1 MSARPVPLHLPQAG
15 SVGEAAVR
23 HRFAVPRLRG
33 WLLFT
38 TLVVAGFLLL
48 IYSRTALD
56 RSAFDLAELES
67 SIATAESQYWELRL
81 EVARLQSPDLIEARA
96 ADLGLVYPDPAEL
109 RRITVAGAAAADSE
123 IDERWTELK
132 ALLSSQP

>member
-1 MSARPVPLHLPQAG
+1 MSARPVPLRLPQAG
-15 SVGEAAVR
+15 SVGEAAVG

-38 TLVVAGFLLL
+38 ILVVAGFLLL

-67 SIATAESQYWELRL
+67 SITAAESQYWELRL
-81 EVARLQSPDLIEARA
+81 EVARLQSPDLIEGRA
-96 ADLGLVYPDPAEL
+96 ADLGMVYPDPAEL
-109 RRITVAGAAAADSE
+109 RRITVAGAATADSE